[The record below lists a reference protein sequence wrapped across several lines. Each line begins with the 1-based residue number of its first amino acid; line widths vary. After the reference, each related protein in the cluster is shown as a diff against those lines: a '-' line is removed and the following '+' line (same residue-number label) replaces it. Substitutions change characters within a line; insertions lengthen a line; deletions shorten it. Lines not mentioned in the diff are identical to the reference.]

1 MSRLVS
7 VLFSVILF
15 AAPGRSQEVDAG
27 RKAFEIRCAG
37 CHGADGHGG
46 ELGPNIVDLRSRGS
60 LGRLR
65 ANLRD
70 VIRNGIPASL
80 LALLKSACDRPKRSF
95 PGNPVSPPATNR
107 LAPR

>member
-70 VIRNGIPASL
+70 VIRNGIPDGVAFGASQE
-80 LALLKSACDRPKRSF
+80 CM
-95 PGNPVSPPATNR
+95 
-107 LAPR
+107 